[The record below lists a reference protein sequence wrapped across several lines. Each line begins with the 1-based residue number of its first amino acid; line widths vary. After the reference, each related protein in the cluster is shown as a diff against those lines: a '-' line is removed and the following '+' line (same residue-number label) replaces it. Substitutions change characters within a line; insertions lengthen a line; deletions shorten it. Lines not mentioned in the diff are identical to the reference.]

1 MVLVLTKA
9 RIVVNGIVQVVGYR
23 ALVKQVGR
31 QLGIKGLVRNL
42 EDTKVE
48 IFCEGQENNIREF
61 LKQIDRKAETSQ
73 ASM

>member
-1 MVLVLTKA
+1 MLVLTKA

>member
-1 MVLVLTKA
+1 MLLVLTKA
-9 RIVVNGIVQVVGYR
+9 RIVVNGIVQGVGYR

-31 QLGIKGLVRNL
+31 QLGIKGLVRNF

-61 LKQIDRKAETSQ
+61 LKQIDRKAEMS
-73 ASM
+73 

>member
-9 RIVVNGIVQVVGYR
+9 RIVVNGIVQGVGYR

-42 EDTKVE
+42 ENTKVE
-48 IFCEGQENNIREF
+48 IFCEGQENNIHEF